1 MGTSGKKKGG
11 GFLVQGSILAMAGII
26 TKVIGAIYRIP
37 MLNIMGL
44 EGQGYYSIAFQVY
57 SLALIVSSYSL
68 PLAVSKLVSAR
79 TAKRHY
85 RNAHRVFKAALMFAF
100 CVGSILA
107 LVIFL
112 GAGFI
117 SGNIMESPASAY
129 ALRVLTPALII
140 VAVMGVLRGYF
151 QGLGSM
157 IPTAISQVLEQILN
171 AIVSVLGAYVLMGY
185 GEKLA
190 LQKNDASLGP
200 AYSAAGGT
208 LGTVAGALIG
218 LVFLF
223 VCYYAYKGVLNRKLR
238 SDRSQRQEDYAF
250 LFKVLLL
257 TIAPVILS
265 TTAYNIGHILSIT
278 VFNKVMAAQG
288 MDAAVRAAELGKYDQ
303 FDTLFNVPVA
313 VANSLGAS
321 MMPALVQAYANEDR
335 KLLFS
340 RIYMTVRFVMLIAI
354 PSCFGFLTL
363 GKALMDF
370 IWPSIENT
378 TQGYI
383 MQLGAI
389 TIVFYSLTTIMNA
402 VLQGI
407 DRMMKPVKNAVIS
420 QVISLVVLFICL
432 VMFKWNIY
440 ALVIGKIAF
449 SFSMCILNYVD
460 LHKAC
465 GYKQEMQRTFVIPAV
480 AAAIMGITAYG
491 THFALNI
498 LVGGRISTL
507 VAICLAV
514 VVYVIGILKLGGLT
528 EDEILAMPKGA
539 TLLHLLKK
547 LHLIKEKRYY

>member
-1 MGTSGKKKGG
+1 
-11 GFLVQGSILAMAGII
+11 
-26 TKVIGAIYRIP
+26 
-37 MLNIMGL
+37 
-44 EGQGYYSIAFQVY
+44 
-57 SLALIVSSYSL
+57 
-68 PLAVSKLVSAR
+68 
-79 TAKRHY
+79 
-85 RNAHRVFKAALMFAF
+85 MFAV

-107 LVIFL
+107 LIIYL

-117 SGNIMESPASAY
+117 SGTIMESPASMY
-129 ALRVLTPALII
+129 ALKVLSPALII

-151 QGLGSM
+151 QGLGTM

-171 AIVSVLGAYVLMGY
+171 AIVSVLGAYVLLGY
-185 GEKLA
+185 GETLA
-190 LQKNDASLGP
+190 KQQNNASLGP
-200 AYSAAGGT
+200 AFSAAGGT

-218 LVFLF
+218 LIFLF
-223 VCYYAYKGVLNRKLR
+223 ACYYAYKGVLNRHLR
-238 SDRSQRQEDYAF
+238 TDRSRHEEDYTF

-354 PSCFGFLTL
+354 PSCFGFLAL
-363 GKALMDF
+363 GKPIMDF

-378 TQGYI
+378 TQGHI
-383 MQLGAI
+383 MQIGAI

-407 DRMMKPVKNAVIS
+407 DRMMKPVKNAVLS
-420 QVISLVVLFICL
+420 QIVSIVVLFICL
-432 VMFKWNIY
+432 VMFKWKIY
-440 ALVIGKIAF
+440 SLIISKVAF
-449 SFSMCILNYVD
+449 SVSMCLMNYYD
-460 LHKAC
+460 LYKAC
-465 GYKQEMQRTFVIPAV
+465 GYRQEKQRTFVIPCV
-480 AAAIMGITAYG
+480 AAALMGVAAYG
-491 THFALNI
+491 THFALDI
-498 LVGGRISTL
+498 LIGGRIATL
-507 VAICLAV
+507 VAILVAVAVYAVCL
-514 VVYVIGILKLGGLT
+514 LKLGGLT

-539 TLLHLLKK
+539 TLLQLLKK
-547 LHLIKEKRYY
+547 LRLIKESNYY

>member
-1 MGTSGKKKGG
+1 MGNSGKKKSG
-11 GFLVQGSILAMAGII
+11 GFLLQGSILAMAGII
-26 TKVIGAIYRIP
+26 TKVIGALYRIP

-79 TAKRHY
+79 VAKKQH
-85 RNAHRVFKAALMFAF
+85 RNAYRVFKAALMFAV

-107 LVIFL
+107 LIIYL

-117 SGNIMESPASAY
+117 SGTIMESPASMY
-129 ALRVLTPALII
+129 ALKVLSPALII

-151 QGLGSM
+151 QGLGTM

-171 AIVSVLGAYVLMGY
+171 AIVSVLGAYVLLGY
-185 GEKLA
+185 GETLA
-190 LQKNDASLGP
+190 KQQNNASLGP
-200 AYSAAGGT
+200 AFSAAGGT

-218 LVFLF
+218 LIFLF
-223 VCYYAYKGVLNRKLR
+223 ACYYAYKGVLNRHLR
-238 SDRSQRQEDYAF
+238 TDRSRHEEDYTF

-354 PSCFGFLTL
+354 PSCFGFLAL
-363 GKALMDF
+363 GKPIMDF

-378 TQGYI
+378 TQGHI
-383 MQLGAI
+383 MQIGAI

-407 DRMMKPVKNAVIS
+407 DRMMKPVKNAVLS
-420 QVISLVVLFICL
+420 QIVSIVVLLICL
-432 VMFKWNIY
+432 VMFKWKIY
-440 ALVIGKIAF
+440 SLIISKVAF
-449 SFSMCILNYVD
+449 SVSMCLMNYYD
-460 LHKAC
+460 LYKAC
-465 GYKQEMQRTFVIPAV
+465 GYRQEKQRTFVIPCV
-480 AAAIMGITAYG
+480 AAALMGVAAYG
-491 THFALNI
+491 THFALDI
-498 LVGGRISTL
+498 LIGGRIATL
-507 VAICLAV
+507 VAILVAVAVYAVCL
-514 VVYVIGILKLGGLT
+514 LKLGGLT

-539 TLLHLLKK
+539 TLLQLLKK
-547 LHLIKEKRYY
+547 LRLIKESNYY